1 MDVMFPGDE
10 VDDAQGG
17 LHKVSEAV
25 PVVDD
30 LAPTRTVSVL
40 LRAALVALTTPPLR
54 FSLEQNQRMRKQE

>member
-1 MDVMFPGDE
+1 MRW
-10 VDDAQGG
+10 G
-17 LHKVSEAV
+17 LHEVSEAV

-54 FSLEQNQRMRKQE
+54 SSLQQNQRMRQQE